1 MASGAAIM
9 DDVPMD
15 DESRGESQG
24 CVMHLVFQ
32 NAGALE
38 PVLDVDVE
46 SLILPLNG
54 DDAAVLIFSL
64 FKKKKK
70 G

>member
-1 MASGAAIM
+1 
-9 DDVPMD
+9 
-15 DESRGESQG
+15 
-24 CVMHLVFQ
+24 MHLVFQ

-46 SLILPLNG
+46 SLILPFNG

-64 FKKKKK
+64 FKKNTNNSPTVHAL
-70 G
+70 